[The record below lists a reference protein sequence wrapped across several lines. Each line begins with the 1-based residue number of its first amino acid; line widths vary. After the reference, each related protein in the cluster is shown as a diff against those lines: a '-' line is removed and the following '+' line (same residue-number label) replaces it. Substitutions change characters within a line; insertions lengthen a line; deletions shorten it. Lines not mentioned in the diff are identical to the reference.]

1 MIRLLAT
8 GVLALVLPQ
17 AVHAQQGKPVAT
29 PQAQAAADPA
39 AAMFKAWDKNSD
51 GQLSLMEFRAGWQQA
66 QAVVK
71 TQAALGRQFAALDA
85 NHDRA
90 IDAGEYG
97 NLVLVK
103 NAGKAAPPLAR
114 FDANA
119 NGKLE
124 FAEYVKLVETLAPQE
139 EARKGTKQ

>member
-8 GVLALVLPQ
+8 GVFAFFLSQ
-17 AVHAQQGKPVAT
+17 AAYAQQGKPA
-29 PQAQAAADPA
+29 PAQKAQAAADPA

-51 GQLSLMEFRAGWQQA
+51 GQLSLTEFRAGWQQA
-66 QAVVK
+66 QTVAK

-97 NLVLVK
+97 NLLLVK

-119 NGKLE
+119 DGKLE
-124 FAEYVKLVETLAPQE
+124 FAEYVKLVETLAPQQ
-139 EARKGTKQ
+139 EARKEAKP

>member
-1 MIRLLAT
+1 MIRFFT
-8 GVLALVLPQ
+8 VGVLALSLSQ
-17 AVHAQQGKPVAT
+17 AAQAQQGKPAAA

-51 GQLSLMEFRAGWQQA
+51 GQLSLVEFRSGWQQA
-66 QAVVK
+66 QAVAK
-71 TQAALGRQFAALDA
+71 TQAALGRQFATLDA

-97 NLVLVK
+97 NLLLVK

-114 FDANA
+114 FDG
-119 NGKLE
+119 NGNGRLE

-139 EARKGTKQ
+139 AHKGAKP

>member
-8 GVLALVLPQ
+8 GLFAVVLSQ
-17 AVHAQQGKPVAT
+17 AAHAQQAKP
-29 PQAQAAADPA
+29 AAPAPAASDPA
-39 AAMFKAWDKNSD
+39 AAMFEAWDKNGD
-51 GQLSLMEFRAGWQQA
+51 GQLSLVEFRSGWQQT
-66 QAVVK
+66 QASAKVR
-71 TQAALGRQFAALDA
+71 AALGRQFAALDA

-90 IDAGEYG
+90 IDAAEYG

-103 NAGKAAPPLAR
+103 KAGKAAPPLAR

-139 EARKGTKQ
+139 AGKDAKP